1 MYINWFPDAFIF
13 VLLKW
18 LKFIG
23 LLEKKKVPTNM
34 HLISDSLFYSFDRQ
48 PFSESISHCL
58 NCFNFSTFSK
68 QVFPYCSFTKMYL
81 ATFSAFFL
89 DDQLSSSKKKTSG
102 ILFGVALHF

>member
-1 MYINWFPDAFIF
+1 MYINWFPDAFIS

-23 LLEKKKVPTNM
+23 ILEKKKVPTNV

-58 NCFNFSTFSK
+58 VLTLVHLVNKFS
-68 QVFPYCSFTKMYL
+68 
-81 ATFSAFFL
+81 
-89 DDQLSSSKKKTSG
+89 
-102 ILFGVALHF
+102 LFALLQKCI